1 MRDGGGCDPAPICY
15 RDRALK
21 LEFPGVTASLTAE
34 ALMLCSDHALHTLSS
49 AVIGGG
55 FSRTHCIINRHVDK
69 NYDDP
74 NPVDDYLAFVR
85 EYDIG
90 EPFVGLMT
98 AVDMDRARAVTMQY
112 GGLTV
117 AAVVTAGLSNP
128 VSPGLCSPALP
139 RPGTINLIVLVD
151 AKLTPAAM
159 VNVVITATEAK
170 AHLLLENEV
179 RTPERHLATGTSTDA
194 LVVACTGRGDLLA
207 YGGPATRVGWLI
219 GRSVRQG
226 LKEAF
231 G

>member
-1 MRDGGGCDPAPICY
+1 MK
-15 RDRALK
+15 LK
-21 LEFPGVTASLTAE
+21 FPGVTMSITAE
-34 ALMLCSDHALHTLSS
+34 ALVLCSEQVLNTLSS

-74 NPVDDYLAFVR
+74 NPVGDYLAFAR
-85 EYDIG
+85 EHGIG

-98 AVDMDRARAVTMQY
+98 AVDMDRARAVIMQD
-112 GGLTV
+112 GGITV
-117 AAVVTAGLSNP
+117 AVVVTAGLSNP
-128 VSPGLCSPALP
+128 ASPGLSSPVLP
-139 RPGTINLIVLVD
+139 RPGTINLILLID
-151 AKLTPAAM
+151 ANLTSAAM

-179 RTPERHLATGTSTDA
+179 HTPERHLATGTSTDA
-194 LVVACTGRGDLLA
+194 VVVACTGRGNPLA
-207 YGGPATRVGWLI
+207 YGGPVTRVGWLI

-226 LKEAF
+226 LDEAF

>member
-1 MRDGGGCDPAPICY
+1 MSI
-15 RDRALK
+15 
-21 LEFPGVTASLTAE
+21 TAE
-34 ALMLCSDHALHTLSS
+34 VLVLCSEQVLHTLSS

-55 FSRTHCIINRHVDK
+55 FSRTHCIINRNVDK

-74 NPVDDYLAFVR
+74 KPVDDYLAFAR
-85 EYDIG
+85 ERGIG

-98 AVDMDRARAVTMQY
+98 AVNMDRARTVTMQD
-112 GGLTV
+112 GGITV
-117 AAVVTAGLSNP
+117 AAVATAGLSNP
-128 VSPGLCSPALP
+128 ASPGLSSPALP
-139 RPGTINLIVLVD
+139 RPGTINLILLID
-151 AKLTPAAM
+151 ANLTPAAM

-170 AHLLLENEV
+170 THLLLENEV

-194 LVVACTGRGDLLA
+194 VVVACTGRGDLLA

-226 LKEAF
+226 LEKAL